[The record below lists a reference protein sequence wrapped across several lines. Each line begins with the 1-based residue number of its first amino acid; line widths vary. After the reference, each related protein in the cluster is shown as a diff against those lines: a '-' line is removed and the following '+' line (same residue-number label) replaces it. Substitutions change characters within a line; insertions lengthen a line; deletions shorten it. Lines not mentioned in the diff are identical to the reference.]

1 MVLGGGGFI
10 VGSEGCWWVVV
21 GFFWVVGSGRFIWMV
36 WMVVGLF
43 WMVVGGRGLF
53 WAMVDRSW

>member
-21 GFFWVVGSGRFIWMV
+21 GLFWVVGSGRFI
-36 WMVVGLF
+36 LDD
-43 WMVVGGRGLF
+43 VGGGGFTLDDSGWK
-53 WAMVDRSW
+53 WAFLDNGGS